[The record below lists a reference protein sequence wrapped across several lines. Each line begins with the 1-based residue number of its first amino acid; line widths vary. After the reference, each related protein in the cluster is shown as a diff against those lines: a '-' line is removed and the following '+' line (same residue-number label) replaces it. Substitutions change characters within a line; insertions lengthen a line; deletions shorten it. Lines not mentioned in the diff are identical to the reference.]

1 MLSIC
6 TLNQVVSSADWAE
19 HPLPVTLLS
28 HEFVWNMSDEE
39 GALEAVLE
47 EMADAEDA
55 EGGEPRQYTDED
67 VAGSADGGNAEDD
80 AARSELEGAA
90 SEGGRAGRESVE
102 HSLSGRE
109 GGDGAAALV
118 DEDQFTDE
126 EDEAQGAQACCRRAQ
141 PAWVGVGDTTH
152 RHRGGKRLPA
162 AQH

>member
-1 MLSIC
+1 
-6 TLNQVVSSADWAE
+6 
-19 HPLPVTLLS
+19 
-28 HEFVWNMSDEE
+28 MSDEE